1 MNNKIAGFISTS
13 VTDAQIDLN
22 GILAKNPAEA
32 KAIAEGIVEKLKNSE
47 GQVSR
52 IKLAN
57 TIIRKADKKLK
68 ASVN

>member
-1 MNNKIAGFISTS
+1 M
-13 VTDAQIDLN
+13 
-22 GILAKNPAEA
+22 LANDPAEA
-32 KAIAEGIVEKLKNSE
+32 KALALGIVEALKNSE